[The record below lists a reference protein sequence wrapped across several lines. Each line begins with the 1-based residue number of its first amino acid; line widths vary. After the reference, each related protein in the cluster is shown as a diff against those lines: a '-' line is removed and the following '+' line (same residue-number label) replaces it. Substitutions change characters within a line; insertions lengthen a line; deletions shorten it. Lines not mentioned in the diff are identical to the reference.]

1 MANNI
6 SKSILLSLVP
16 RRYIYFVMEE
26 MASVLVLEW
35 YCQCNLKISLST
47 HKANYAFVAF
57 QRSAIFVKIS
67 FLHQKKDIETSHF
80 RLLDVKNE
88 V

>member
-16 RRYIYFVMEE
+16 KRYKYFFMEE
-26 MASVLVLEW
+26 VVSFLVLEW

-67 FLHQKKDIETSHF
+67 FLHQKKRHRNITF
-80 RLLDVKNE
+80 
-88 V
+88 